1 MRSGCARILTSSRCI
16 TTSRKRNSEV
26 RFQNGRR
33 VASPFLFMDELIR
46 DGDAAIR
53 LMRDDTADY
62 QCMARWLTDVRVL
75 EFYEGRDNPFPLAR
89 VMEEY
94 APRILL
100 AEENTPCFLLYR
112 ETPIGYMQYYPVA
125 DSGIANLCGMDQFIG
140 ESCGTM
146 ASVHEPYR
154 SYSYLCRVR
163 GANAVMVDPHVDNVR
178 AFRPCP
184 PRVYCSRLRRP
195 RRTYR
200 CHPFAAKG
208 VESPPSVITNEND
221 GAG

>member
-26 RFQNGRR
+26 RIQNGRR

-46 DGDAAIR
+46 NGDAAIR

-140 ESCGTM
+140 EPELWNHGIGT
-146 ASVHEPYR
+146 R
-154 SYSYLCRVR
+154 
-163 GANAVMVDPHVDNVR
+163 AVSLLLVPL
-178 AFRPCP
+178 PCP
-184 PRVYCSRLRRP
+184 RRE
-195 RRTYR
+195 RRDGR
-200 CHPFAAKG
+200 
-208 VESPPSVITNEND
+208 SPCR
-221 GAG
+221 